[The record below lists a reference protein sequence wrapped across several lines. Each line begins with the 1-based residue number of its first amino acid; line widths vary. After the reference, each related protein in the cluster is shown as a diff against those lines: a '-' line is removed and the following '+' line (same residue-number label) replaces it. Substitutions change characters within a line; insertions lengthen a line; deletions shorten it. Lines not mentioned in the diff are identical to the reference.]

1 MSLDLKHN
9 PQALQAYEDYE
20 RKTNLRHLST
30 GCWLVMILMPA
41 GSLLDYFV
49 YPEKTK
55 FFLVLRLACAVC
67 GGLVWLALRSP
78 LRERFDRVLCLAVGL
93 TPAFFMS
100 WMIYATNGAAS
111 TYYAGLNLVLL
122 SVSFIVRWSVD
133 LSLAIS
139 LSIVG
144 MYLGA
149 CFLSGSGR
157 NVPSGLWVNNLYFL
171 LVTSAFVVI
180 SGWMHRSLRVREFLL
195 NYQLDQNKR
204 ELESTNTKLADQNDA
219 LARANREIRE
229 AEAQLVQSERMAT
242 LGRLSVSLL
251 HDIRN
256 PLTFAKQALF
266 NLQSKPQ
273 SELSPVVQKQLGAI
287 ERGIERVEGIITPLY
302 SFSHSAGDAPEMV
315 DLAEVLTTANI
326 FVSYELKDKNI
337 AYEQHITPGQ
347 TVFANRNQF
356 ISVVINLIENAAHAL
371 EQKKFPEGESPAIR
385 VTGWVD
391 ERRSFVAI
399 RDNGPGIEPGQRAR
413 LFRAFATTKKPG
425 EGLGLGLNICYNNI
439 QKSGGDLSVNTEVGK
454 FCEFVIN
461 LPVDAAAAA
470 TAANAPA
477 K

>member
-1 MSLDLKHN
+1 MDIPAQKI
-9 PQALQAYEDYE
+9 QGAFEQYE
-20 RKTNLRHLST
+20 RDVSIGNFKVACILGIL
-30 GCWLVMILMPA
+30 LVPSFA
-41 GSLLDYFV
+41 LLDFSL
-49 YPEKTK
+49 YPAFQYEFLAVRFGCSTLIAV
-55 FFLVLRLACAVC
+55 FFTILLTNFGKKNYRFFTITLVLLPGSAICYMIFR
-67 GGLVWLALRSP
+67 
-78 LRERFDRVLCLAVGL
+78 
-93 TPAFFMS
+93 TPE
-100 WMIYATNGAAS
+100 GAAS
-111 TYYAGLNLVLL
+111 PYYAGLNLVLL
-122 SVSFIVRWSVD
+122 MTGFVLRWTFVD
-133 LSLAIS
+133 SMIATVLVTLEYLLACR
-139 LSIVG
+139 LH
-144 MYLGA
+144 GA
-149 CFLSGSGR
+149 LHLRGVF
-157 NVPSGLWVNNLYFL
+157 VNNLFFML
-171 LVTSAFVVI
+171 TTAVIVVTGNFYYSKF
-180 SGWMHRSLRVREFLL
+180 RYREFAYR
-195 NYQLDQNKR
+195 YQLDASKR
-204 ELESTNTKLADQNDA
+204 ELESTNTKLAEQNDA

-266 NLQSKPQ
+266 NLQSKAQPGFD
-273 SELSPVVQKQLGAI
+273 PAAHKQLAAI

-302 SFSHSAGDAPEMV
+302 SFSHSASDAAEML
-315 DLAEVLTTANI
+315 DLAEVLTTAQV

-337 AYEQHITPGQ
+337 AYEQHIAPGQ

-356 ISVVINLIENAAHAL
+356 ISVIINLIENAAHAL
-371 EQKKFPEGESPAIR
+371 ELKKFPEGEAPAIR

-399 RDNGPGIEPGQRAR
+399 RDNGPGIPPDQRAR

-439 QKSGGDLSVNTEVGK
+439 QKAGGDLAVNTEVGK

-470 TAANAPA
+470 AVSTAPA